1 VAQALSKVELASR
14 LEELNCRYQEFCSKK
29 LSLDITRGKPSAD
42 VLSLSNQILTC
53 LSSEDFLAEDKTDCR
68 NYGILD
74 GIAEAKKLCG
84 DILGVAPE
92 NTFVGGN
99 SSLALMFDLVARAM
113 SHGIDGAQAWSK
125 LTEVK
130 AICVV
135 PGYDRHFSICEHF
148 GIKMIPVELL
158 KDGADVAQIK
168 KLVENDD
175 SYKLMWIVP
184 RHSNPTGL
192 TYSDQN
198 LIELAKIKPK
208 AKDFRIICDNAYAVH
223 DWENVAAQTNFL
235 KACQDAG
242 NQDLTFLVGST
253 SKITF
258 AGAGISFLAAS
269 ANNLKWLKAHA
280 FFQTIGYDKISMLR
294 HVKFLKNLAGVK
306 ALMKKHAELIK
317 PKFDATLDALEK
329 NLATKAIASW
339 TKPTGGY
346 FVGLDVLPGTAK
358 RVEKLAA
365 DAGLK
370 LTKVGSTY
378 PYNNDPKDSNI
389 RIAPTFPKLDEVK
402 QAMELL
408 CVCVE
413 LAALEKLNT

>member
-1 VAQALSKVELASR
+1 MAQALSKTDLATR
-14 LEELNCRYQEFCSKK
+14 LEELKSSYQEFCSKK

-42 VLSLSNQILTC
+42 VLSLSNQILSC
-53 LSSEDFLAEDKTDCR
+53 LSSEDFLADDKTDCR

-74 GIAEAKKLCG
+74 GISEAKKLCA
-84 DILGVAPE
+84 DILGTSAEQV
-92 NTFVGGN
+92 FVGGN
-99 SSLALMFDLVARAM
+99 SSLALMFDLVARAVT
-113 SHGIDGAQAWSK
+113 HGIGEGAWSK
-125 LTEVK
+125 RSDIK

-148 GIKMIPVELL
+148 GIKMVPVELT
-158 KDGADVAQIK
+158 KEGADVEQIK
-168 KLVENDD
+168 KLVESDD

-192 TYSDQN
+192 TYTDQN

-208 AKDFRIICDNAYAVH
+208 ANDFRIICDNAYVVH
-223 DWENVAAQTNFL
+223 DWQDVPEQVNFL
-235 KACQDAG
+235 NACKEAG
-242 NQDLTFLVGST
+242 NEDLAFLIGST

-258 AGAGISFLAAS
+258 AGAGISFIAAS
-269 ANNLKWLKAHA
+269 ANNLKWIKTHA
-280 FFQTIGYDKISMLR
+280 FFQTIGYDKINMLR

-306 ALMKKHAELIK
+306 SLMKKHAELIK

-329 NLATKAIASW
+329 NLAGKGIATW

-346 FVGLDVLPGTAK
+346 FVGLDVMPGTAK
-358 RVEKLAA
+358 RVEKLAL

-370 LTKVGSTY
+370 LTKIGSTY

-402 QAMELL
+402 QAMDLL

-413 LAALEKLNT
+413 LAALEKLSN